1 MYDLPPAYRREPRN
15 WKLGALMLACFAG
28 LGAILLFTG
37 VSTPRNVDAPFIPD
51 GDGSYAFS
59 FLQHD
64 GKTPVGYDPCQ
75 PIRIEINPDG
85 APRGHEDLVRTA
97 MDHVS
102 QASGLRFE
110 LVGTTDSR
118 RFFDSR
124 ASWDRGPSVVGWST
138 EDEYDELD
146 GDVAGV
152 GGSTMVELAGR
163 RRLTTGAVVL
173 DIEVFEE
180 LLRTGRDDDA
190 QAIVDHEFGHLVGL
204 DHVDDRGE
212 LMHRENTG
220 RTTWGIGDREGLARL
235 GSIRCG

>member
-1 MYDLPPAYRREPRN
+1 
-15 WKLGALMLACFAG
+15 
-28 LGAILLFTG
+28 
-37 VSTPRNVDAPFIPD
+37 
-51 GDGSYAFS
+51 
-59 FLQHD
+59 
-64 GKTPVGYDPCQ
+64 
-75 PIRIEINPDG
+75 
-85 APRGHEDLVRTA
+85 

-235 GSIRCG
+235 GHVPLSGGVLDTVRVSGSDHAVMSAGLATSSSDLLATRAMDRSDR